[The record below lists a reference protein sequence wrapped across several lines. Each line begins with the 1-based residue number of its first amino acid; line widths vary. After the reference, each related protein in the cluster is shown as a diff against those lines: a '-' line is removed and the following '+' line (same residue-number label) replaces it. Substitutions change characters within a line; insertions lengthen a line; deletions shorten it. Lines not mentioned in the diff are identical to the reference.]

1 MSNQVCSNGY
11 SSSVRTAGLRFICG
25 VVACAMLITFG
36 DVMAQSSGGSGGSGK
51 KIVEMQCIKCHGTG
65 EYGSPKIGDRAAWI
79 PRMKYGVDALVLS
92 AIRGHGGMPARGGMA
107 ALTDPEVREA
117 VIYMFSQGIV
127 TVTGPAP
134 APVVATGPNYKIVD
148 GMDIYLGVA
157 TAESIREHHVKGDP
171 ERSMHKGVPGR
182 KDSYHVNITLLDR
195 KTKAAIADALVE
207 VKVADPVMGG
217 ETKTLELMAFNH
229 AISYGNYFRM
239 PGKDPYTITVHIR
252 RPGISRVIET
262 RFDYRHH

>member
-1 MSNQVCSNGY
+1 MNSQACINGY
-11 SSSVRTAGLRFICG
+11 ESSIGKAGRLFIWG
-25 VVACAMLITFG
+25 ILACALPGTYG
-36 DVMAQSSGGSGGSGK
+36 DVMAQSNGDSGK
-51 KIVEMQCIKCHGTG
+51 RIVEMQCIKCHGTG
-65 EYGSPKIGDRAAWI
+65 ELGSPKIGDRTAWT
-79 PRMKYGVDALVLS
+79 PRMKYGVDPLVLS
-92 AIRGHGGMPARGGMA
+92 AIRGHGNMPARGGMA
-107 ALTDPEVREA
+107 SLTDPEIREA
-117 VIYMFSQGIV
+117 IIYMFSQGIV

-134 APVVATGPNYKIVD
+134 APVAATGPNYRSVD

-157 TAESIREHHVKGDP
+157 TAESIREQNVKGDP
-171 ERSMHKGVPGR
+171 ERSMHKDVPRR
-182 KDSYHVNITLLDR
+182 KDNYHVNITLLDR

-239 PGKDPYTITVHIR
+239 PGKGTYTVTVMIR
-252 RPGISRVIET
+252 RPGISRAIET